1 MSLEIGKKM
10 ASIKDVYE
18 AHGKEYGGSP
28 KVVVSAPGRFNIMGE
43 RSCWFFKDKTISM
56 AVNLNVFVAISPR
69 EDNLVRLF
77 FVQRNER
84 KKADI
89 SNLKSKKEDSWA
101 NYLKAVLYGFLAMEF
116 KISGMDVTVYS
127 ELLPV
132 RGFGIYSAMK
142 AGCALAVKK
151 AFRLNCSDAQLLQ
164 VLEKANR
171 NFLKI
176 DNLIADNF
184 TALFSE
190 PNSVVLT
197 DYSKQSYEM
206 IPLNFEGYKIIL
218 TDAGVPD
225 YESWKE
231 ETVRE
236 MQNALLLGDLKD
248 RKRGVLGGWV
258 YNTNPTEMNLEL
270 SVVSEDMRRKL
281 LYIIYEHGCI
291 LDAVD
296 GIKKGKFTKFARAVN
311 KSHTLLRENYNVSCP
326 EIDWI
331 LKRVSELEPNLQD
344 IREPVTCGRIIGNG
358 VGGSLYAFVRSG
370 DVETYKKSLLG
381 YARIFGLEPL
391 MYEVKGAKGAHSVRM
406 S

>member
-1 MSLEIGKKM
+1 M
-10 ASIKDVYE
+10 ASIKDVYD
-18 AHGKEYGGSP
+18 AHRKEYGEFP

-43 RSCWFFKDKTISM
+43 RSCWFFKDKTLSM

-69 EDNLVRLF
+69 EDNSVRFF
-77 FVQRNER
+77 FVQHNER
-84 KKADI
+84 RKFDI
-89 SNLKSKKEDSWA
+89 SNVKSKKEEHWLNSV
-101 NYLKAVLYGFLAMEF
+101 KAVLYGFLAMDF
-116 KISGMDVTVYS
+116 KLSGMDFTIYS
-127 ELLPV
+127 ETPPTS
-132 RGFGIYSAMK
+132 GFGIISAMK
-142 AGCALAVKK
+142 AGVALAVKK

-171 NFLKI
+171 NFLKT

-197 DYSKQSYEM
+197 DYSKQTFEV

-218 TDAGVPD
+218 TDAGVPR
-225 YESWKE
+225 YGGWE
-231 ETVRE
+231 EEIVRE
-236 MQNALLLGDLKD
+236 PENALLLGDLKD

-311 KSHTLLRENYNVSCP
+311 KSHALLRENYNVSCT

-344 IREPVTCGRIIGNG
+344 IREPVTCGRIIGKG
-358 VGGSLYAFVRSG
+358 FGGCLYAFVRNG
-370 DVETYKKSLLG
+370 DIEAYKKNLAG
-381 YARIFGLEPL
+381 YTRIFGLEPL
-391 MYEVKGAKGAHSVRM
+391 MYEVKGAKGAHTVRLAV
-406 S
+406 